1 MVTIRKP
8 QEQHLV
14 RPAQKLEQGGRTAYS
29 MVMSLGMLD
38 SCISAEVSPK
48 HIVKANRRFNQS
60 HADKIADYLYD
71 RTEYHD
77 KDKSESES
85 DWVLGAILLGIAP
98 RYVSFEPYQASDG
111 EPSLSLGEIH
121 IPWDGGVGSILI
133 LDGQH
138 RRMAIKSVRDRL
150 LREIN
155 EVEENLGSNGGN
167 SRGLQRLHKLET
179 KLEALSNMAIPVAL
193 YVETSVT
200 KLGQMFAELAR
211 TRPIDEITKTRF
223 DLRDPFN
230 RAAHALEKGSSEL
243 LAGRLEMERS
253 TPLRSSNELLSL
265 NQLARCLK
273 YLKYGY
279 GGRVSHDR
287 LVETD
292 HNFDDLLDLGIAW
305 TDDFLRSAREEYE
318 VLHSDVLEDDFIAN
332 QRGQKIAYSATVLQ
346 LLAGCVYE
354 WNQLKRSQSELAEY
368 LRNCD
373 FDLKSDNCLFRKT
386 DMLIP
391 GDTSLI
397 SRSQNMKAT
406 IKYIV
411 EQAQLANS

>member
-1 MVTIRKP
+1 MVTVRPP
-8 QEQHLV
+8 QVQSLV
-14 RPAQKLEQGGRTAYS
+14 RPAQKFEQGGRTAYT
-29 MVMSLGMLD
+29 MVMTLGMLD

-48 HIVKANRRFNQS
+48 HIIKANRRFNQS
-60 HADKIADYLYD
+60 HANKIADYLYD
-71 RTEYHD
+71 RTEYQD
-77 KDKSESES
+77 NGQSQS

-98 RYVSFEPYQASDG
+98 RYVNFVPYPSSDG
-111 EPSLSLGEIH
+111 EPSSSLGEIH

-138 RRMAIKSVRDRL
+138 RRMAIKSVRDRM
-150 LREIN
+150 LREIV
-155 EVEENLGSNGGN
+155 EIEENLGGNGNN
-167 SRGLQRLHKLET
+167 SRGLKRLQNLEG
-179 KLEALSNMAIPVAL
+179 KLEALSNMAIPVAF
-193 YVETSVT
+193 YVESSVER
-200 KLGQMFAELAR
+200 LGQMFAELAR

-243 LAGRLEMERS
+243 LAGRIEMERS

-279 GGRVSHDR
+279 AGRVSRDR
-287 LVETD
+287 LLETD
-292 HNFDDLLDLGIAW
+292 RNFDALLDMGIAW
-305 TDDFLRSAREEYE
+305 TDEFLRSAREEYE
-318 VLHSDVLEDDFIAN
+318 ILHSDVLDDDYIAN

-354 WNQLKRSQSELAEY
+354 WNQLKRPLSELAGY
-368 LRNCD
+368 LWNCD
-373 FDLKSDNCLFRKT
+373 FDLKSEKCLFRKT

-406 IKYIV
+406 IAYIV
-411 EQAQLANS
+411 EKAAQASS